1 MEKYTMTKEFLHPEI
16 PGITSSIIFLRSNF
30 EIKLFCMT
38 SLFAVE
44 HAYAQTFFLH
54 TIVPMFF
61 YFLVLAHVT
70 IKTIIIN
77 EHFFHVVLQCFRN
90 SLRNISEFNWINSLV
105 FLPKTAESD
114 FLKGNRLEL
123 N

>member
-38 SLFAVE
+38 SLFVVE
-44 HAYAQTFFLH
+44 HAYAHTFFFTYDCTYVLL
-54 TIVPMFF
+54 FF
-61 YFLVLAHVT
+61 SFSSWLM
-70 IKTIIIN
+70 IIIN
-77 EHFFHVVLQCFRN
+77 DHFFHVVLQCFRN
-90 SLRNISEFNWINSLV
+90 SLLNISEFNWINSLV
-105 FLPKTAESD
+105 FLPKTAESY